1 MDIDYLELDEDLEFD
16 DIKAKINDG
25 IDDQYV
31 NVAIKSIDKY
41 ISYRLLEELED
52 ISRVITKESNPVN
65 IMRTLDTRILVHLN
79 RIKPN
84 ELNGY

>member
-1 MDIDYLELDEDLEFD
+1 MKVEYEAETNFLKTDTIPTSPEIEVITENCNLNEN
-16 DIKAKINDG
+16 IKTN
-25 IDDQYV
+25 
-31 NVAIKSIDKY
+31 
-41 ISYRLLEELED
+41 E
-52 ISRVITKESNPVN
+52 VITKESNPVN